1 MNRDIRMYEFGMK
14 YVYDDVCEIYI
25 YMCVYFYIY
34 ILELI
39 VLIIFTFTRIK
50 RIKKLIIT
58 AFLLK

>member
-25 YMCVYFYIY
+25 CVYFYIY

-39 VLIIFTFTRIK
+39 VLIISTFTRIK